1 MASLAAAKEKAA
13 KRNSAAAAAAAVCGK
28 RLKLETSKTKFA
40 QNLDAH
46 LAWFCILRDMIRF

>member
-28 RLKLETSKTKFA
+28 RLKLETSKT
-40 QNLDAH
+40 Q
-46 LAWFCILRDMIRF
+46 LARNSAWGLPQKDII

>member
-13 KRNSAAAAAAAVCGK
+13 KRNSAAAAAAVCGK

-46 LAWFCILRDMIRF
+46 LAWFYILRDMIRF

>member
-13 KRNSAAAAAAAVCGK
+13 KRNSAAAAAAVCGK
-28 RLKLETSKTKFA
+28 RLKLETSKTQLA

-46 LAWFCILRDMIRF
+46 LAWFYILRDMIRF

>member
-1 MASLAAAKEKAA
+1 MASLAAAKTAMAA
-13 KRNSAAAAAAAVCGK
+13 KRNSAAAAAAVCGK

-46 LAWFCILRDMIRF
+46 LAWFYILRDMIRF